1 METNEKTKLEEA
13 GAFWMK
19 TSKTGTQF
27 LTGKI
32 KSKSGE
38 EINVMVFKNKY
49 KEEGSKQPDYRIY
62 YDNNPVK
69 NNDPILN
76 PEKNHNSS
84 VQTIPT
90 EVETKTQ
97 PKEEKVKKEVKTEEI
112 PF

>member
-1 METNEKTKLEEA
+1 METNEKPKLEEA
-13 GAFWMK
+13 GAFWIK

-38 EINVMVFKNKY
+38 EISVMVFKNKY

-62 YDNNPVK
+62 FDNNPLK
-69 NNDPILN
+69 NNDPILK
-76 PEKNHNSS
+76 PEA
-84 VQTIPT
+84 
-90 EVETKTQ
+90 VEKSIS
-97 PKEEKVKKEVKTEEI
+97 VKKENSNKTKEKTEEI